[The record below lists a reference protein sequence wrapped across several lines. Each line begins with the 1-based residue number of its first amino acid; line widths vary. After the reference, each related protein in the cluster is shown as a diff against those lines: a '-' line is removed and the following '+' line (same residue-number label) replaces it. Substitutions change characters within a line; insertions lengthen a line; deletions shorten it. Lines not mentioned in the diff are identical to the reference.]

1 MLSADTLTADVVAR
15 VELADG
21 WLEQIFDDFPLPE
34 EADLEPD
41 DREMECDDFINS
53 VKIFA
58 PGGELSHVRPRA
70 RARAALEEGRT
81 DGRARSPPSRECVSR
96 LLAARAARRRNVS
109 CRCSRRT
116 RWPTSA
122 SASTTS

>member
-58 PGGELSHVRPRA
+58 PGGELRTPWGA
-70 RARAALEEGRT
+70 GRWGPT
-81 DGRARSPPSRECVSR
+81 EADDILYADFVGMKHQLTFDAGF
-96 LLAARAARRRNVS
+96 AKF
-109 CRCSRRT
+109 
-116 RWPTSA
+116 TSA
-122 SASTTS
+122 RCGDGEPVLGKLDRK

>member
-70 RARAALEEGRT
+70 RARGLGGGEDGRT
-81 DGRARSPPSRECVSR
+81 RAEPPES
-96 LLAARAARRRNVS
+96 
-109 CRCSRRT
+109 
-116 RWPTSA
+116 
-122 SASTTS
+122 

>member
-53 VKIFA
+53 VKIWF
-58 PGGELSHVRPRA
+58 GIDHRLSVWPLSQLLPPLRLQLQSPR
-70 RARAALEEGRT
+70 
-81 DGRARSPPSRECVSR
+81 
-96 LLAARAARRRNVS
+96 
-109 CRCSRRT
+109 
-116 RWPTSA
+116 
-122 SASTTS
+122 